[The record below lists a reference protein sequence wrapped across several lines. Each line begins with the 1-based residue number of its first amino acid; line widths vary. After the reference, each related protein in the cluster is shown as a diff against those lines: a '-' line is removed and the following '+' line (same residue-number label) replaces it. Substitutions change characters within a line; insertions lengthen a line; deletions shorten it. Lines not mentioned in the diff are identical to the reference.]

1 MMDFIS
7 LSGETFS
14 SAIVL
19 LAFLLVVAMLHTNI
33 TSVTELLFSS
43 KLREA
48 PEKVTSNDSQ
58 SQPQGNPYDAVA
70 CKYDASFCDTRV
82 GTLLRRKTW
91 VVLEKAFKS
100 EAPDSARPILEVS
113 CGTGEDALWLASH
126 RVKVLATDVSAGML
140 EVARA
145 KLESSPRIE
154 EEWKPSFQQL
164 DIEALH
170 KSYLLQ
176 QHNISGVF
184 SNFGGMNNVDP
195 ECVRHMAHVLAKI
208 LPPGAKVVLVVM
220 GRFCLFETLYYLL
233 RFKMERAFRR
243 LRSSRSRGISLRVCK
258 DKRCRIYFHSLQD
271 MQDAFLSTSAFCLVD
286 RRAIGLAIPP
296 SLWSNSAS
304 RKVPEWLLSFLDDI
318 DALLSRLWPFV
329 NWGDHYLVEFE
340 RIIDERPAV
349 NQ

>member
-126 RVKVLATDVSAGML
+126 RVKVLATDVSEGML

-145 KLESSPRIE
+145 KLESSPCIE
-154 EEWKPSFQQL
+154 DEWKPIFQQL

-170 KSYLLQ
+170 KSSLLQ

-184 SNFGGMNNVDP
+184 SNFGGMNNVGLNVYDT
-195 ECVRHMAHVLAKI
+195 RHMCWPKFFL
-208 LPPGAKVVLVVM
+208 LVPKS
-220 GRFCLFETLYYLL
+220 C
-233 RFKMERAFRR
+233 
-243 LRSSRSRGISLRVCK
+243 
-258 DKRCRIYFHSLQD
+258 
-271 MQDAFLSTSAFCLVD
+271 
-286 RRAIGLAIPP
+286 
-296 SLWSNSAS
+296 W
-304 RKVPEWLLSFLDDI
+304 W
-318 DALLSRLWPFV
+318 
-329 NWGDHYLVEFE
+329 
-340 RIIDERPAV
+340 
-349 NQ
+349 